1 MRLFVLYAVIEVVAL
16 AAAVWW
22 LGIGWTLLLLL
33 TGAVA
38 GMWLVR
44 REGAKAALAVAD
56 AVRAGRAAHA
66 EVTDGALV
74 GLAGLL
80 ILVPGVV
87 SDLLGLLLVLP
98 PSRTLARRWLVRAA
112 ERRSPALRTLRIRT
126 GGPVVQGEVVD
137 SPGPARPPMPR
148 RAVEG

>member
-33 TGAVA
+33 ASAVA

-44 REGAKAALAVAD
+44 REGAKATLAVAD
-56 AVRAGRAAHA
+56 AVRA

-98 PSRTLARRWLVRAA
+98 PSRALVRRWLVRAE

-126 GGPVVQGEVVD
+126 GGQVVQGEVVD
-137 SPGPARPPMPR
+137 SPGTARPPTPR
-148 RAVEG
+148 RAVQG